1 MIDFSWPRGAQRQA
15 RRTPLLLSIDGT
27 DRRRRTLDRFIDPAM
42 QAASTIL
49 RNLSPS
55 TCLLID
61 SISKQGTTTTP
72 VLWPLFH
79 DNLVSWYHKGK
90 TSLEFIEARNDG
102 VLGCG
107 GISWT
112 RMQTICTSLQT
123 DNHASTPS
131 LNFYNPDAVPD
142 AQPTVSKHR
151 RQILLSVVITR
162 ISF

>member
-1 MIDFSWPRGAQRQA
+1 MLAPASDRFLLAA
-15 RRTPLLLSIDGT
+15 RRS
-27 DRRRRTLDRFIDPAM
+27 
-42 QAASTIL
+42 AASPAHATAAVD
-49 RNLSPS
+49 RWDRQTETDTRPFHRPCYAGSVNNSQK
-55 TCLLID
+55 LID

-79 DNLVSWYHKGK
+79 DNLVSRYHKGK
-90 TSLEFIEARNDG
+90 TSLEFNEARNDG

-151 RQILLSVVITR
+151 RQILLSAVITR